1 MYHSQAA
8 STGEKLVPKCEI
20 GYKVESGGG
29 SEFEK
34 NNEVMQAIQTRSG
47 RKQLKISRKVGE
59 EVLVGDLRLK
69 LRGSGDDAIVLR
81 VFHHGK
87 MITLDDDT
95 ANLKEF
101 IKDVIK
107 VEELK

>member
-1 MYHSQAA
+1 M
-8 STGEKLVPKCEI
+8 VPKCEI

-47 RKQLKISRKVGE
+47 RKQLKISRKIGE

-101 IKDVIK
+101 NKDVII
-107 VEELK
+107 VEELN